1 MRKKWNFILC
11 FFLTTIMAGCGTKEK
26 SLSEEELNYFNTIFF
41 SSTRQEVHNQANQ
54 VFVSEFDSP
63 ENIDFISLFYNHI
76 GYYTGDTLEITDDEL
91 EYLRSLGA
99 DTNLDISK
107 NTKEYM
113 EECLKKYFGLSIEE
127 TNKISLDLF
136 YYNSGSDSYYLT
148 VGDCNFLYVNVIEGT
163 YQTENELEL
172 ICEVSELPFE
182 NLTEKER
189 DNLKKYRVRLRKE
202 GVHYYFLK
210 NEKYID

>member
-1 MRKKWNFILC
+1 MRKKWIFILC
-11 FFLTTIMAGCGTKEK
+11 FFLITFMAGCGTKEK
-26 SLSEEELNYFNTIFF
+26 SISEEELNYFNTKFF

-54 VFVSEFDSP
+54 VLVSEFDSP
-63 ENIDFISLFYNHI
+63 ENIDFISLFYNHM

-91 EYLRSLGA
+91 EYLRFLEA
-99 DTNLDISK
+99 EINLDISK

-136 YYNSGSDSYYLT
+136 YYNPGSDSYYLT
-148 VGDCNFLYVNVIEGT
+148 VGGCNFLYVNVIEGT

-172 ICEVSELPFE
+172 ICQVSELPFE
-182 NLTEKER
+182 YLIEKDR
-189 DNLKKYRVRLRKE
+189 DALEKYRVRLRKE

-210 NEKYID
+210 NEKYI